1 MDWKFFRR
9 FWQRF
14 RVTRQKWILSAR
26 RTGRRIR
33 DNLSVLPL
41 RRFAVLFMIG
51 LIFLSVLVWGFTRRV
66 SVNKPVVPL
75 YLDREEFFT
84 EDIPAG
90 EESAR
95 ARMRTND
102 SPGEILTAPTHDTA
116 DFSQLQEEIA
126 ELRHRV
132 QELAGKEASTAGEET
147 AVPVFG
153 RPVQGRLLRST
164 GWHRY
169 GNEWRYHT
177 GVDLSLPPGRNVMA
191 TAAGRVREIRTD
203 PLLGWVVVIDHNAG
217 WSSLYGHL
225 NEVIVT
231 PGFQVQKGTVL
242 GKSSSSTCGPEP
254 GIHFSLYHHGNPV
267 DPLSV
272 IPSLSD

>member
-1 MDWKFFRR
+1 MDWRFLRR
-9 FWQRF
+9 FWRSF
-14 RVTRQKWILSAR
+14 RLALQKPVLAAVRI
-26 RTGRRIR
+26 GKKIR
-33 DNLSVLPL
+33 DNLSPFRRVVIFFLAGVL
-41 RRFAVLFMIG
+41 
-51 LIFLSVLVWGFTRRV
+51 FLSVLVWGFTRRIN
-66 SVNKPVVPL
+66 VNKPVPL
-75 YLDREEFFT
+75 RLEREDFYSEDLFT
-84 EDIPAG
+84 GDKRASEQAHTRGRASERANLAEEPAPN
-90 EESAR
+90 AV
-95 ARMRTND
+95 
-102 SPGEILTAPTHDTA
+102 
-116 DFSQLQEEIA
+116 DFSRMQEEIT

-132 QELAGKEASTAGEET
+132 QELSEEKGKAAGEET
-147 AVPVFG
+147 AVPVFS
-153 RPVQGRLLRST
+153 RPVAGRLLRST

-177 GVDLSLPPGRNVMA
+177 GVDLSLPAGRNVMA

-225 NEVIVT
+225 SEVTVT

-242 GKSSSSTCGPEP
+242 GKSSASTCGPEP